1 MKNFRLIE
9 LTLDGMDCTDCLQ
22 HLEQSLQ
29 KLLGVESV
37 EIFWSTKKLAVCFDP
52 TQVEIA
58 DIRKVLESSGYSAL
72 NLDDLSELSNQK
84 TIEVVI
90 NGMDCSE
97 CARHVQEA
105 ILKLPGVESVDI
117 FITSKKAVIQV
128 DSTKV
133 QLADINRVVI
143 AAGYSLSEEVS
154 KKASD
159 AVRSSFGEGFF
170 RIIVTI

>member
-97 CARHVQEA
+97 CARHVQEIGRA
-105 ILKLPGVESVDI
+105 HV
-117 FITSKKAVIQV
+117 
-128 DSTKV
+128 
-133 QLADINRVVI
+133 
-143 AAGYSLSEEVS
+143 
-154 KKASD
+154 
-159 AVRSSFGEGFF
+159 
-170 RIIVTI
+170 